1 MTEEKKQSSKVAV
14 ILIRGLIGVRY
25 DIKDTLKMLNL
36 NKKHACS
43 VFETSP
49 SVLGMLKKCKD
60 YITWG
65 EVTDETVKSLSKR
78 KTAKDNV
85 FKLSPP
91 RGGFE
96 RKGIKTSFTLGGAL
110 GYRADKINDLIK
122 RMV

>member
-1 MTEEKKQSSKVAV
+1 MTEEKKQSSKVAA

-43 VFETSP
+43 VFESSP
-49 SVLGMLKKCKD
+49 SVLGMMKKCKD

-65 EVTDETVKSLSKR
+65 EVSDETVKVLSKR
-78 KTAKDNV
+78 NTSKDNV
-85 FKLSPP
+85 FKLCPP
-91 RGGFE
+91 KGGFE
-96 RKGIKTSFTLGGAL
+96 RKGIKNPFSLGGAL
-110 GYRADKINDLIK
+110 GYRAEKINDLIK